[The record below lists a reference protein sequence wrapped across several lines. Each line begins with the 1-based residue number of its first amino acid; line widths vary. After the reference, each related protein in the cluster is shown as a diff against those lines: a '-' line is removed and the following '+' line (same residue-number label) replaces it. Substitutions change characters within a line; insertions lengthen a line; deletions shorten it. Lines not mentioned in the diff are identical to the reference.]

1 LPRVDELLDKLKG
14 AKYFTKLDLQWGY
27 NNVRIKID
35 DEWKAAFKTNKGLF
49 EPLVMFFGLCNSPAT
64 FQNMMNDIF
73 LMETDEGWI
82 LIYIDDILIF
92 SKEKEDL
99 QKLTLQVLKK
109 LHDNDLFVNL
119 DKCTFEVKEVDYLGM
134 IISENQIKMDPA
146 KLEGIRDWP
155 TPTTVKQV

>member
-1 LPRVDELLDKLKG
+1 M
-14 AKYFTKLDLQWGY
+14 
-27 NNVRIKID
+27 
-35 DEWKAAFKTNKGLF
+35 NKGLF

-73 LMETDEGWI
+73 LIETDEGWI
-82 LIYIDDILIF
+82 LIYINNILIF

-109 LHDNDLFVNL
+109 LQDNNLFVNL
-119 DKCTFEVKEVDYLGM
+119 DKCTFKAKEVDYLGM
-134 IISENQIKMDPA
+134 IISKNQIKIDPA

-155 TPTTVKQV
+155 TPTTVKQVQSFLGFRNFYRKFIGYYTDIT

>member
-1 LPRVDELLDKLKG
+1 M
-14 AKYFTKLDLQWGY
+14 
-27 NNVRIKID
+27 
-35 DEWKAAFKTNKGLF
+35 FKTNKGLF
-49 EPLVMFFGLCNSPAT
+49 EPLVMFFGLCNFPAT

-109 LHDNDLFVNL
+109 LQDNDLFVNL
-119 DKCTFEVKEVDYLGM
+119 DKCTFEAKEVDYLGM
-134 IISENQIKMDPA
+134 IVSETKSNWIQQNWKESGTGQP
-146 KLEGIRDWP
+146 
-155 TPTTVKQV
+155 QQQ